1 MVNITCDVC
10 EKKKPTRLKNPAE
23 EWFLGY
29 DLQVES
35 ETGLLHSVRFLDRWD
50 DRRVL
55 ELGAI
60 HLCSEKCM
68 DKYLEAQR
76 AA

>member
-1 MVNITCDVC
+1 MVRISCDIC
-10 EKKKPTRLKNPAE
+10 GRTRPASEKIQSE
-23 EWFLGY
+23 EWILGY
-29 DLQVES
+29 DFES
-35 ETGLLHSVRFLDRWD
+35 ESKAGLQRSVRFLDRWD

-60 HLCSEKCM
+60 HLCSEKCR
-68 DKYLEAQR
+68 DKYLKASK